1 MKSHVSASERS
12 RRVARLSLSPAVVM
26 LALLVVAT
34 PAAAQTGTVRGR
46 VVLAG
51 VGSPVGGGTVAVVGT
66 ARVIVTGDDGS
77 FQFIG
82 LTPGNY
88 EIEGRRI
95 GTTIARASV
104 TVRDHETTDVTLRVA
119 EAPVE
124 IVGVEVVGSRA
135 DALSRLPGSAAVLS
149 AQE

>member
-1 MKSHVSASERS
+1 MKSQLTASACGAVSSGHG
-12 RRVARLSLSPAVVM
+12 RRAIAFLFALTLFGVAAE
-26 LALLVVAT
+26 
-34 PAAAQTGTVRGR
+34 AQTGVVRGR

-51 VGSPVGGGTVAVVGT
+51 AGTPVSGGIVSVVGT
-66 ARVIVTGDDGS
+66 ARATLTNDDGF

-95 GTTIARASV
+95 GTTVARVGV
-104 TVRDHETTDVTLRVA
+104 TVREDETADVILRVT

-135 DALSRLPGSAAVLS
+135 
-149 AQE
+149 